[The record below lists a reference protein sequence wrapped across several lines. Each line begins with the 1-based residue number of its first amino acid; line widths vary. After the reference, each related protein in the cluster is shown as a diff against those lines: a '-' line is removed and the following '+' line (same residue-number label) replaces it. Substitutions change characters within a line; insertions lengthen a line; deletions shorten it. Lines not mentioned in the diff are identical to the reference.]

1 MVDNLARHLVDLGN
15 SLDMVDTQDTHL
27 VVASLDTALAMD
39 MDIHKWMAWY
49 THLDKWMA
57 WYTHLVVAQDNLA
70 SLDLGSSLDLV
81 ARPMVVAL
89 MTTLVVML
97 VVSVTACSLYNF
109 ILSKWQV
116 MVSSPVTQVARGIG
130 DVMAVEG
137 GGM

>member
-27 VVASLDTALAMD
+27 VVASLDTAVAMD

-49 THLDKWMA
+49 T
-57 WYTHLVVAQDNLA
+57 LVMAQDNLA

-97 VVSVTACSLYNF
+97 VVLDILDAVVNTQWVQGHMVT
-109 ILSKWQV
+109 WQ
-116 MVSSPVTQVARGIG
+116 SGA
-130 DVMAVEG
+130 
-137 GGM
+137 